1 MHIRPATSRR
11 AVVPACIHDGVHL
24 RRHECMQVYRQKTK
38 IVCNHM
44 KRPVYSGLS
53 NWNLCIVVAL
63 PTSMG
68 WRHCGRTRAGGPVV
82 VDRDRHARWP
92 CRCQGRGGEPT
103 QPTPD
108 RRDFPTPPRETAGDS
123 GTANPPPATRTDPG
137 HWRRTGQT
145 TVIHRRESYPWGSP
159 DAPYGE
165 VPTRLGLSL
174 GKSRHI
180 QLIESTSFK

>member
-1 MHIRPATSRR
+1 MHICLATSRR
-11 AVVPACIHDGVHL
+11 AVVPACIHGGVHL

-44 KRPVYSGLS
+44 KRPVHSGLS

-92 CRCQGRGGEPT
+92 CHARGGEPT

-108 RRDFPTPPRETAGDS
+108 RRDFPTPPRERQGTRVPPIPLLRLGPTRGIGAAPGKRQLSTGGRVIPGEVPTPRMGKSRRDS
-123 GTANPPPATRTDPG
+123 G
-137 HWRRTGQT
+137 
-145 TVIHRRESYPWGSP
+145 YPWGSP
-159 DAPYGE
+159 D
-165 VPTRLGLSL
+165 T
-174 GKSRHI
+174 
-180 QLIESTSFK
+180 FN

>member
-11 AVVPACIHDGVHL
+11 AVVPACIHGGVHL

-44 KRPVYSGLS
+44 KRPGHSGLS
-53 NWNLCIVVAL
+53 NWNICIVVAL

-108 RRDFPTPPRETAGDS
+108 RRDFPTPQGNGRGLGCRQSPSCNSDRPGALAPHR
-123 GTANPPPATRTDPG
+123 AND
-137 HWRRTGQT
+137 
-145 TVIHRRESYPWGSP
+145 SYPQ
-159 DAPYGE
+159 AGE
-165 VPTRLGLSL
+165 LSL
-174 GKSRHI
+174 GKSRRPVWGSPDATRVIPGEVPTH
-180 QLIESTSFK
+180 STNRIN